1 MEILF
6 LQKQMNKTYHIYLGD
21 KCLFKCLDDKEF
33 NIIWGRLYHSYI
45 DNLSYEELDD
55 TDNTESYVEHSY

>member
-21 KCLFKCLDDKEF
+21 KCLFKCLDVKEF

-45 DNLSYEELDD
+45 DDLSYEELED